1 MKRRGRGRQTK
12 TNELSSAGPR
22 NGALR
27 LSTVFITGAAVML
40 IEILGTRIIG
50 PVFGVSLFVW
60 SALLA
65 VTLAA
70 LAGGYYLGGVL
81 ADRTQSPALLSA
93 MVVAAGL
100 LLGTTPLT
108 RHFLLSTVQALGP
121 RLGPLLA
128 AGLLF
133 APTLLALG
141 TLGPIAVRLD
151 AVDVKASGRRVGSV
165 FAVSTLG
172 SLAGTFLTAFALI
185 PAFDVD
191 QILSGTAL
199 LLIVTGAVPL
209 ALHRRPAALTLIL
222 VPVLARFV
230 PDSPLPAGYQ
240 IVDRSQSL
248 YGLVEVIDDFG
259 RGVRLLRADHSIIGA
274 EISSDHSGAF
284 SFLHLLEL
292 VRFVR
297 PDAKSLLQ
305 IGLGI
310 GSLPMALAPHGIV
323 ADVVEID
330 PAVVRFAR
338 EHFGFATEGRIFVA
352 DARAFLS
359 TIARKYDLV
368 VHDTFTGGA
377 TPEHLLSIEVLQRIR
392 DVLTS
397 HGVLA
402 LNFVGGTTGP
412 GAEAS
417 RLVAR
422 TLRAV
427 FKNVRAFAD
436 GPADS
441 QHEGISNIV
450 FFASNGELDFQLPV
464 NRRPESENTERVF
477 RSFRSWEVL
486 SEIAGAGPTISD
498 DLNPLSRL
506 ELPIAE
512 EHASAMN
519 KLLPLEVWLH

>member
-1 MKRRGRGRQTK
+1 MKRRAPARQPK
-12 TNELSSAGPR
+12 THESPSVGEP
-22 NGALR
+22 NGSVR
-27 LSTVFITGAAVML
+27 LLTVFITGSAVML
-40 IEILGTRIIG
+40 IEILGTRIVG

-81 ADRTQSPALLSA
+81 ADRARSPVLMHA
-93 MVVAAGL
+93 VVVLAGV

-108 RHFLLSTVQALGP
+108 RHALLSAVQAFGP
-121 RLGPLLA
+121 RIGPMLGA
-128 AGLLF
+128 SLLF
-133 APTLLALG
+133 APSLLVLG

-151 AVDVKASGRRVGSV
+151 AVDVRASGRRVGGV
-165 FAVSTLG
+165 FAISTLG

-185 PAFDVD
+185 PSFDVD
-191 QILSGTAL
+191 QILCGTAAL
-199 LLIVTGAVPL
+199 LVATGAVPL
-209 ALHRRPAALTLIL
+209 ALRRRPAALTLIL
-222 VPVLARFV
+222 LPVLIRFL
-230 PDSPLPAGYQ
+230 PDTSLPTGFQ
-240 IVDRSQSL
+240 IVDQSQSL

-259 RGVRLLRADHSIIGA
+259 RGVRLLRSDHSIIGA
-274 EISSDHSGAF
+274 EISSDHSSAF
-284 SFLHLLEL
+284 SFVHLLEL

-297 PDAKSLLQ
+297 PRAKSMLQ

-338 EHFGFATEGRIFVA
+338 EHFGFSTQGQIFVA
-352 DARAFLS
+352 DARAFLT
-359 TIARKYDLV
+359 TITRKYDLV
-368 VHDTFTGGA
+368 VHDTFTGGS
-377 TPEHLLSIEVLQRIR
+377 TPEHLLSIEVLRRIQK
-392 DVLTS
+392 VLTS
-397 HGVLA
+397 DGVLV
-402 LNFVGGTTGP
+402 LNFVGGTSGS
-412 GAEAS
+412 GGEAS

-427 FKNVRAFAD
+427 FKNVRAFSDGLAD
-436 GPADS
+436 P
-441 QHEGISNIV
+441 QHESISNIV
-450 FFASNGELDFQLPV
+450 FFASNGELKFELPH
-464 NRRPESENTERVF
+464 NRPLENENTERVF
-477 RSFRSWEVL
+477 GSFRAWEVL
-486 SEIAGAGPTISD
+486 KDVPNAGPTISD

-519 KLLPLEVWLH
+519 KLLPLELWLH